1 MKALAW
7 LVLAAAA
14 WAQAPKPLPPAGI
27 EIPAADRAELQAG
40 LDRLH
45 AAIASLHGNPLVPDV
60 LIYEKAVRYALEY
73 REFFKPDEIAKAK
86 ALLEQGQERAAEL
99 AAGRA
104 PWTTATGLI
113 VRGYISKI
121 DHSVQP
127 YGLVVPPSY
136 SPDAPHRWR
145 LDTWFH
151 GRGETLSEVNF
162 LTDRERNRGE
172 FTPRDTIVLHLYGR
186 FCNASKFAGE
196 VDLFEALD
204 AVKRHYPI
212 DENRILVRGFSM
224 GGASAWHIGTH
235 FAGLW
240 AAVAPGAGFAESEQ
254 YLKLKLTGDS
264 APPWWEQKLF
274 HLYDVTD
281 YAANLYNT
289 SVVEY
294 HGEIDP
300 QQQAGDVMQH
310 AMAEEGLRLIRIEGP
325 QTAHR
330 YHPDAKIEISRIVDA
345 LAERGRDPYPRK
357 VRFTTWTLAY
367 NRMKWVTLDSLG
379 RHWERA
385 RLNAEITGDSA
396 VRVEPANVTAFTLEM
411 GPGGCP
417 LDPAAKPRGDDRR
430 PEGDGARADVR
441 PLVDRALSR
450 VRRKMGRGGIGRS
463 ARPA

>member
-27 EIPAADRAELQAG
+27 EIPAADRVELQAG

-45 AAIASLHGNPLVPDV
+45 GAIASLHGNPLVPDV

-127 YGLVVPPSY
+127 YGVVVPPSY

-204 AVKRHYPI
+204 AVKQHYPI

-289 SVVEY
+289 SSGGVPRR
-294 HGEIDP
+294 DRSAA
-300 QQQAGDVMQH
+300 AG
-310 AMAEEGLRLIRIEGP
+310 
-325 QTAHR
+325 
-330 YHPDAKIEISRIVDA
+330 
-345 LAERGRDPYPRK
+345 
-357 VRFTTWTLAY
+357 
-367 NRMKWVTLDSLG
+367 G
-379 RHWERA
+379 RHDAARHGGGRPAPHPHRRPADGAPVPPRCQDRNQPDRRRAGGARA
-385 RLNAEITGDSA
+385 RSVSAQSPFHDVDPGVQPHEVGDARFAGTALGAGAPQRGDHGGFGGARGAGQRDRIHARDGSG
-396 VRVEPANVTAFTLEM
+396 RMPA
-411 GPGGCP
+411 GSGGE
-417 LDPAAKPRGDDRR
+417 AGGDDRR
-430 PEGDGARADVR
+430 PEGNGARADVR
-441 PLVDRALSR
+441 PLVDRSLSR

-463 ARPA
+463 ARSA